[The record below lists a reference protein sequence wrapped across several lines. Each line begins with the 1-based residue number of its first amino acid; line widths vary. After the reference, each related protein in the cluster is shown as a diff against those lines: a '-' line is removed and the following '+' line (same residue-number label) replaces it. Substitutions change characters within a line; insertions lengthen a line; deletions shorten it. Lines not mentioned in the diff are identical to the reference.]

1 MADSS
6 FRRLDVDQYDE
17 DRVLPS
23 DLYIPDSR
31 APATVLADTQGKA
44 TAVRGLLQRGDVRGA
59 LGEVLVDAPYGE
71 GVDDA
76 KVSGR
81 RLGGYLQLRA
91 DLLLLPWCSLAPCAR
106 CSRPKGD
113 ADPVSARYSLQ
124 AIALQSILSILNS
137 TKSTDI
143 PAIVSDL
150 NSLEQV
156 RPLPPSLRRRD
167 RMLTRVMRKQ
177 VTLMKY
183 LYKAME
189 NLGET
194 SGNVVLGWHEK
205 VRLASASSLI
215 SS

>member
-31 APATVLADTQGKA
+31 PPATVLSDTQGKA

-76 KVSGR
+76 K
-81 RLGGYLQLRA
+81 
-91 DLLLLPWCSLAPCAR
+91 
-106 CSRPKGD
+106 
-113 ADPVSARYSLQ
+113 

-150 NSLEQV
+150 NPQE
-156 RPLPPSLRRRD
+156 
-167 RMLTRVMRKQ
+167 Q

-205 VRLASASSLI
+205 LVESAGTGCIVRVMTDRKRV
-215 SS
+215 